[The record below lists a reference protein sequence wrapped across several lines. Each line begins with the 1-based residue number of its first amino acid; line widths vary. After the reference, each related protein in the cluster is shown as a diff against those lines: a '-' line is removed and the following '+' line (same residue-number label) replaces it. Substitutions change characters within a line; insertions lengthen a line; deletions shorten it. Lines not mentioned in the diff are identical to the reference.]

1 MIRQRT
7 LAPVLAMLLA
17 GCAAT
22 PDPATP
28 ALWQADCP
36 GARQGWLFGTVHALE
51 RPAAWRGEM
60 IDKAMAESSLLMVE
74 LADPG
79 NATAAARVWA
89 RLSESRDQGLLSA
102 RIAPGQRNDLAKVL
116 DSNGLGDDQ
125 FAEVETWAA
134 ALTIAQSASRHLDSA
149 HGIDKAV
156 LKAMKGTP
164 VAELE
169 GREAQLA
176 IFDRLPESEQRDLL
190 AAVVA
195 DAARSRDEAADI
207 AAAWRR
213 GDMTAIA
220 RATEQG
226 MLADPELRE
235 ALFTGRNRRWTTR
248 VLEAMSKGERPFVA
262 VGAAHLAGP
271 QGLPAMLRASGCA
284 VERAQ

>member
-1 MIRQRT
+1 MTPLRA
-7 LAPVLAMLLA
+7 LAPAFAVLLA

-28 ALWQADCP
+28 AFWQVDCP
-36 GARQGWLFGTVHALE
+36 GARQAWLFGTVHALE
-51 RPAAWRGEM
+51 RPAQWRGE
-60 IDKAMAESSLLMVE
+60 IVDKAMEESSLLMVE

-79 NATAAARVWA
+79 NAKAGAQVWD
-89 RLSESRDQGLLSA
+89 RLAKGPDQGLLSA
-102 RIAPGQRNDLAKVL
+102 RMAPEQRSGLAKVL
-116 DSNGLGDDQ
+116 DRTGLDDDQ
-125 FAEVETWAA
+125 FTEVDTWAA
-134 ALTIAQSASRHLDSA
+134 ALTIAQAASRHLDSGN
-149 HGIDKAV
+149 GIDGAV

-190 AAVVA
+190 ATVVA
-195 DAARSRDEAADI
+195 DAGRSRDEASDI

-213 GDMTAIA
+213 GDMTIA

-226 MLADPELRE
+226 MLSDPQFRE
-235 ALFTGRNRRWTTR
+235 ALFTGRNRRWTRR
-248 VLEAMSKGERPFVA
+248 VLEAMDKGERPFVA